1 MPENSLESESGG
13 SGGIMDKQELQ
24 QKVKA
29 IQSKREVLV
38 QLLSQPELGTLR
50 IDVTQALEEMDDLL
64 AEFAQVFPG
73 TLT

>member
-1 MPENSLESESGG
+1 
-13 SGGIMDKQELQ
+13 MDKQVLQ

-38 QLLSQPELGTLR
+38 QLLTQPELGTLR

-64 AEFAQVFPG
+64 IEFAQVFPEIG
-73 TLT
+73 T

>member
-1 MPENSLESESGG
+1 
-13 SGGIMDKQELQ
+13 MDKQQLQ

-64 AEFAQVFPG
+64 SEFAQTFPD
-73 TLT
+73 LEL

>member
-1 MPENSLESESGG
+1 
-13 SGGIMDKQELQ
+13 MDRQELQ

-38 QLLSQPELGTLR
+38 QLLNQPELGTLR

-64 AEFAQVFPG
+64 SEFAQVFPG
-73 TLT
+73 TGA

>member
-1 MPENSLESESGG
+1 
-13 SGGIMDKQELQ
+13 MDKQQLR

-50 IDVTQALEEMDDLL
+50 IDITQALEEMDDLL
-64 AEFAQVFPG
+64 SEFAQTFPD
-73 TLT
+73 LEL

>member
-1 MPENSLESESGG
+1 
-13 SGGIMDKQELQ
+13 MDKQELQ

>member
-1 MPENSLESESGG
+1 
-13 SGGIMDKQELQ
+13 MDKQELQ

-73 TLT
+73 TGA